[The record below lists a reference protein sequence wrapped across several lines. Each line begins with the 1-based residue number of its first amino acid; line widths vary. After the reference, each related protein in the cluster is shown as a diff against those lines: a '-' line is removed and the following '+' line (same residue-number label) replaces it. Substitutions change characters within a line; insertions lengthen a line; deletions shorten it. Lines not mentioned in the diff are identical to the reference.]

1 MKKEDKILKTIK
13 TKMETKTI
21 NKNKAVELIKSSNGK
36 FFTVTFL
43 NKQNTARTINGR
55 LKAPA
60 TKSGKNNATALGYI
74 TMYSNKDK
82 GYRNVNSQTVQ
93 ELKINGSIYN
103 VR

>member
-60 TKSGKNNATALGYI
+60 TKSGKNNAINNAQARLRAGKKIARKKVTTGPAL
-74 TMYSNKDK
+74 
-82 GYRNVNSQTVQ
+82 
-93 ELKINGSIYN
+93 
-103 VR
+103 